1 MAWIESHQSLS
12 AHPKTRKA
20 ARALGITVPHLMG
33 HLHCLWHRAL
43 DIAEDGDLSKFDN
56 DDIAILAEWDGDA
69 ADFVLALVNCGP
81 GDSPGFLERD
91 GPCGDPEE
99 QRTGA
104 LVLHDWWEYAGKLIA
119 RRRKDRQRKAH
130 ARSEGQSE
138 DVQGTSEGSTTDA
151 PQDGRL
157 VGSVGHGS
165 VGGRSGKTVASEAD
179 EQFETFWQAYPRGS
193 AGKPGGD
200 GPKKPALQAFRRLKA
215 SDRAACLVAVDHY
228 REHIERPDA
237 PHAAHAVTW
246 LRQERWQQWSEPA
259 SKPANVRKLEARR
272 SREPE
277 FGSPEWQAREAAN
290 RRHEESVLGGRS

>member
-91 GPCGDPEE
+91 GACGDPAE
-99 QRTGA
+99 QRNGA

-119 RRRKDRQRKAH
+119 RRRKDRQRKAE
-130 ARSEGQSE
+130 ARSDGHTE
-138 DVQGTSEGSTTDA
+138 DVQGTSDGSPTDA

-165 VGGRSGKTVASEAD
+165 VGERSEKTVANEVD
-179 EQFETFWQAYPRGS
+179 EQFERFWEAYPRGK

-200 GPKKPALQAFRRLKA
+200 GSKKQARTVFKRLK
-215 SDRAACLVAVDHY
+215 SDQRVACLAAVGHY
-228 REHIERPDA
+228 REYIGRDDSPDA
-237 PHAAHAVTW
+237 AHVSTW
-246 LRQERWQQWSEPA
+246 LNQERWEQWQTPA
-259 SKPANVRKLEARR
+259 APPNGKRRGGPAPPAGRDADFAEGWSGR
-272 SREPE
+272 
-277 FGSPEWQAREAAN
+277 
-290 RRHEESVLGGRS
+290 VLGQEATA